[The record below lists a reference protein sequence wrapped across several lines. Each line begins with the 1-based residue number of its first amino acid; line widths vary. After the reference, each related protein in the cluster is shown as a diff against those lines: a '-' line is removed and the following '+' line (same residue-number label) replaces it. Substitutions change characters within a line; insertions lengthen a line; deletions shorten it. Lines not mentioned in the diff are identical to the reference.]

1 MSDLIDWLSLYLT
14 PGLGIRSW
22 QKLLSTFEE
31 PREILEAS
39 REELRSRVPGI
50 KREVLKAAQGREQR
64 RAAEA
69 ELDRAHRAGIRII
82 TIRDSLYP
90 EYLRHIYDPPPIL
103 YLKGNPD
110 LLDSRCIG
118 VVGSRSA
125 TVYGRRVA
133 ADLARRLSLRDF
145 TIVSGMALG
154 VDASAHEGALK
165 GSGKTVAVLG
175 SGLDVV
181 YPRQNQHLYD
191 RIAEQGV
198 VISESPLGSQPE
210 PFRFPAR
217 NRVISGISLG
227 VMVVEAARRSGS
239 LITARCAMEQGREV
253 FATPGRIDSS
263 NSEGAHRLV
272 KEGAKLVHTVE
283 DIMEE
288 FPSAQYAD
296 PGPEPEQ
303 EEESPPPSL
312 TREEENLLPFLDLY
326 PQSFDEILTRS
337 GLRAAKLNELLCLL
351 ELKEIV
357 EILPGKMIQRL
368 SV

>member
-1 MSDLIDWLSLYLT
+1 MSELIDWLRLYLT

-22 QKLLSTFEE
+22 QKLLSAFDG
-31 PREILEAS
+31 PREILEVS
-39 REELRSRVPGI
+39 RDELRRLAPGI
-50 KREVLKAAQGREQR
+50 NREVLEAVQGQEQR
-64 RAAEA
+64 AAAEV
-69 ELDRAHRAGIRII
+69 ELDKALRAGIRII
-82 TIRDSLYP
+82 TIKDSLYP
-90 EYLRHIYDPPPIL
+90 EYLRHIFDPPPVL

-110 LLDSRCIG
+110 LLNSRCIG
-118 VVGSRSA
+118 VVGARSA
-125 TVYGRRVA
+125 TVYGQRVA
-133 ADLARRLSLRDF
+133 ADLARRLSLQDF

-191 RIAEQGV
+191 RIAEQGA
-198 VISESPLGSQPE
+198 VISECPLGSQPE

-217 NRVISGISLG
+217 NRLISGISLG

-253 FATPGRIDSS
+253 FATPGRIDSR

-283 DIMEE
+283 DITEE
-288 FPSAQYAD
+288 FSPAEGVTAGRE
-296 PGPEPEQ
+296 PGQ
-303 EEESPPPSL
+303 EESPPPSL

-326 PQSFDEILTRS
+326 PQSFDEILTRT
-337 GLRAAKLNELLCLL
+337 GLSAAKLNELLCLL